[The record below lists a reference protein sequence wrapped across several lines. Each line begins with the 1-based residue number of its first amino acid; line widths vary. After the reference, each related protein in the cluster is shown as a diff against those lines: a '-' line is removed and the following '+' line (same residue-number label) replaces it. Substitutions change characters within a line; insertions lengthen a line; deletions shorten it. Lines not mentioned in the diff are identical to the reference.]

1 MERIF
6 YLHDAWV
13 SWNAGEKFPIAF
25 FGDSTTDGN
34 TTTGYERNQFGKDSL
49 NPNAYSKKLEDR
61 LKEATGNNELR
72 IYNAGFSGTDS
83 NWGQQNFHHIFLENP
98 HYKDVKM
105 IGISFGINDRLFFKD
120 VKSYKE
126 SFKKNIKKIIQ
137 MCLTNGIQPFL
148 LTTQAVVEPG
158 VTTIFTS
165 QYPLR
170 TTVLIQTIANQVK
183 KELALEMGLELL
195 DVNRF
200 TEEFFLYS
208 SHSLKTIIPD
218 RLHFG
223 DIGHQFEAD
232 VLFSLINPQVIRVE
246 DSVRIDHSNQLIG
259 KSIPDD
265 WLTMPEVNNDG
276 FKVYVLHEKDNVDDL
291 NILSVYIFNRA
302 KRLLQLKAV
311 KNSDQ
316 SITYVKVNGVKK
328 ELTGQVTDLGMLELG
343 LHRLEAYTERSKL
356 TDFKGFLLE

>member
-1 MERIF
+1 MEKI
-6 YLHDAWV
+6 YLHDAWM

-34 TTTGYERNQFGKDSL
+34 TTTGYERNQFGKDSV
-49 NPNAYSKKLEDR
+49 NPNAYCKKLEDR
-61 LKEATGNNELR
+61 LREATGNKDLR

-83 NWGQQNFHHIFLENP
+83 NWGQENFHRIFLENP

-120 VKSYKE
+120 VKSYKD
-126 SFKKNIKKIIQ
+126 SFKRNIKKIIK
-137 MCLTNGIQPFL
+137 MCLANGIQPFL

-165 QYPLR
+165 SYPLR
-170 TTVLIQTIANQVK
+170 TSVLIQTIANRVK
-183 KELALEMGLELL
+183 KELASEMDLELL
-195 DVNRF
+195 DVNKF

-208 SHSLKTIIPD
+208 SHSLKDIIPD

-223 DIGHQFEAD
+223 DIGHHFEAD

-246 DSVRIDHSNQLIG
+246 GSYRIDHSNQLIG

-265 WLTMPEVNNDG
+265 WLMMPKSVDDG
-276 FKVYVLHEKDNVDDL
+276 FKVYVLHEKDHTDDL
-291 NILSVYIFNRA
+291 CILSVYIFNQAR
-302 KRLLQLKAV
+302 RPLQLKAV
-311 KNSDQ
+311 ISSEQSD
-316 SITYVKVNGVKK
+316 TYVIINGVKK
-328 ELTGQVTDLGMLELG
+328 ELTGLVTELDLLDMGV
-343 LHRLEAYTERSKL
+343 HKLEAYSGCSSL
-356 TDFKGFLLE
+356 TDFKGFVLE